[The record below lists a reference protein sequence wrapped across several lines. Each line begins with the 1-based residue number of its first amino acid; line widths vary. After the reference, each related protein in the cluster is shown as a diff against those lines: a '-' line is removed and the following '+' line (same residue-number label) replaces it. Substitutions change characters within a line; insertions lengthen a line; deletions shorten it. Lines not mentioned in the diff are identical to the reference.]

1 MTSKTVKIVLNQQQL
16 ELLDNTVAR
25 GIAPDRESLVRM
37 ALKEFA
43 AKHAPA
49 ASAPANKQTR
59 P

>member
-1 MTSKTVKIVLNQQQL
+1 
-16 ELLDNTVAR
+16 LDNTVAR

-37 ALKEFA
+37 ALKQFA

-49 ASAPANKQTR
+49 ASAAANKQTR